1 MADPVLG
8 SLQPEP
14 AGDLLWRP
22 AHRKVAIDMIP
33 QRAQALGLRA
43 SSTALER
50 HPVRRGRLKPAFSQ
64 LLRLSSHRLP
74 RGDDP

>member
-8 SLQPEP
+8 PLQPEP
-14 AGDLLWRP
+14 VGDLLWRP

-33 QRAQALGLRA
+33 QRAQALGPRA

-50 HPVRRGRLKPAFSQ
+50 HPVRQDRLLAS
-64 LLRLSSHRLP
+64 LR
-74 RGDDP
+74 

>member
-14 AGDLLWRP
+14 AGDLLWGP
-22 AHRKVAIDMIP
+22 THRKVVVDMIP
-33 QRAQALGLRA
+33 QQAQALGLRA

-50 HPVRRGRLKPAFSQ
+50 HPVRRGRL
-64 LLRLSSHRLP
+64 LRLSSR
-74 RGDDP
+74 